1 MLIPSL
7 SRSSMSSPPLSTIT
21 FRERSTDPKI
31 EVAHSI
37 SWTWGLE
44 VIPPATIGWECLM
57 INRTKSDHC
66 VYLVQVEA
74 PTPTRINGPLM
85 EQIS

>member
-37 SWTWGLE
+37 SWTWGARSHPSCDDR
-44 VIPPATIGWECLM
+44 VGVSNDQPHQ
-57 INRTKSDHC
+57 K
-66 VYLVQVEA
+66 
-74 PTPTRINGPLM
+74 
-85 EQIS
+85 